1 MISPGFFGSVVAADS
16 RRIEFDF
23 KNETLLAKQTK
34 IDYLF
39 IGDSITHFWE
49 LDAYFNLSDQYHIN
63 RGIGGDRTEYLLKR
77 LEADGLQLK
86 PNLLILMIGVNDM
99 GDLEADA
106 WNSKPGKAKE
116 LVKQSILANY
126 RQIVDQ
132 CQVAKQ
138 QVVICS
144 ILPTYMPF
152 IFSWKERNEL
162 IVEVNEALKAFCLE
176 YNLIYVDYHREMVQS
191 DGMTVKP
198 GLMKEGLHP
207 ISTGYDLMSQI
218 LRETLAEHG
227 FRI

>member
-1 MISPGFFGSVVAADS
+1 
-16 RRIEFDF
+16 
-23 KNETLLAKQTK
+23 
-34 IDYLF
+34 
-39 IGDSITHFWE
+39 
-49 LDAYFNLSDQYHIN
+49 
-63 RGIGGDRTEYLLKR
+63 
-77 LEADGLQLK
+77 
-86 PNLLILMIGVNDM
+86 M